1 MKEGSLGTAP
11 KLKKNKNKKLNAR
24 YKFLMDSYF
33 RKSSENI
40 VYNLDLGKSVCG
52 LGIRWFG
59 DKLEKNVEIMWITF
73 ILQIS
78 CLLYEKTKNN

>member
-1 MKEGSLGTAP
+1 
-11 KLKKNKNKKLNAR
+11 
-24 YKFLMDSYF
+24 MDSYF

-59 DKLEKNVEIMWITF
+59 DKLEKNLEIYVDNIHFTD
-73 ILQIS
+73 ILLIIW
-78 CLLYEKTKNN
+78 EDKK